1 MATLSKINHNK
12 KRQKMVERTLKLR
25 NELRATANSPHVSQE
40 ERDAARAKLHKLPR
54 NTSATRVRNRC
65 ELTGRPRAYMRKF
78 GLCRIKFR
86 ELALTGMIPG
96 VTKSSW

>member
-1 MATLSKINHNK
+1 MATLSKINTNNRK
-12 KRQKMVERTLKLR
+12 KELIERYKKVREELKAVAYSTTASDDDRMAAQKKL
-25 NELRATANSPHVSQE
+25 Q
-40 ERDAARAKLHKLPR
+40 KLPR
-54 NTSATRVRNRC
+54 NSSKVRYRNRC
-65 ELTGRPRAYMRKF
+65 SLTGRPRAYLRKF